1 MTKIALIHAVPAAMT
16 PIEDAFKKLWPE
28 TRRTNLLDD
37 SLPVDMTEAGRLTP
51 ELSARIMSLAKYATG
66 TGADA
71 VLFTCSAFG
80 EAIDAAARAL
90 PIPVLKP
97 NEPMFEL
104 AFDAGVRIGMLATFA
119 LAVSSMED
127 EFRNMARARGSR
139 ATLETLVAPGAR
151 AALLAGDISE
161 HDKLIADAAPTL
173 AHCDA
178 ILLAHF
184 SMATAEEQ
192 VQVRIHRPVLAA
204 PSSAV
209 LRLRSTLKRPDS
221 PRVGSTFSTSRS

>member
-1 MTKIALIHAVPAAMT
+1 MTRIALIHAVPAAMI
-16 PIEDAFKKLWPE
+16 PIEDAFKKLWPD

-37 SLPVDMTEAGRLTP
+37 SLPADREVAGRLTP
-51 ELSARIMSLAKYATG
+51 ELSARIMSLATYAAA

-80 EAIDAAARAL
+80 EAIQAAAQRL
-90 PIPVLKP
+90 SIPVLKP

-104 AFDAGVRIGMLATFA
+104 ALDAGLRIGMLATFA
-119 LAVSSMED
+119 PAVLSMEE
-127 EFRNMARARGSR
+127 EFRAMTRQHGSL
-139 ATLETLVAPGAR
+139 ATLETFVVPDAR
-151 AALLAGDISE
+151 AALLAGNISE
-161 HDKLIADAAPTL
+161 HDRRIAEAAPAL

-178 ILLAHF
+178 VLLAHF

-192 VQVRIHRPVLAA
+192 VRAKIRSAVLSA

-209 LRLRSTLKRPDS
+209 LKLRSTLKKA
-221 PRVGSTFSTSRS
+221 